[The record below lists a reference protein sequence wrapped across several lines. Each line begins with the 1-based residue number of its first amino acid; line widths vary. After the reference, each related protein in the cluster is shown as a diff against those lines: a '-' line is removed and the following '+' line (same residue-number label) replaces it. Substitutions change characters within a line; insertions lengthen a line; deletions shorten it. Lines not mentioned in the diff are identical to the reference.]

1 MTASERR
8 ESIIS
13 MLHNS
18 NFIKISDIVSTFNVS
33 NETARRDLDYL
44 QDQNVVRRVYG
55 GAVMDSPIPH
65 TTAAIPQ
72 RSRFSNI
79 LATIG
84 KEAAAL
90 VRPGEAVFIG
100 PGSTALQVARHL
112 RERSNLTVVTSSLA
126 VASELT
132 SSDVNTYI
140 LGGLLNRDE
149 QDIRGELARMCIQ
162 QFYFDKAFFGC
173 GGVTLDLGVMD
184 FSSTHTPIHTQIVSR
199 ARERILVTGS
209 KKFGTHAFLSACALS
224 DINTVITD
232 THIPATYY
240 DALKEMGVRMI
251 LVDAALD
258 EAMDTEE

>member
-1 MTASERR
+1 MGPAGSVTPGGGAGPPLCPADPEASAASERR

-112 RERSNLTVVTSSLA
+112 RERSNLTVVTSSPTA
-126 VASELT
+126 KRWS
-132 SSDVNTYI
+132 
-140 LGGLLNRDE
+140 
-149 QDIRGELARMCIQ
+149 
-162 QFYFDKAFFGC
+162 
-173 GGVTLDLGVMD
+173 
-184 FSSTHTPIHTQIVSR
+184 P
-199 ARERILVTGS
+199 
-209 KKFGTHAFLSACALS
+209 
-224 DINTVITD
+224 
-232 THIPATYY
+232 P
-240 DALKEMGVRMI
+240 
-251 LVDAALD
+251 
-258 EAMDTEE
+258 